1 MSMRKSI
8 FWLGLICLTIGA
20 HAHAQTAQPSPYSVP
35 MGIVFESIPGNMT
48 TVGVVNTNNAGP
60 QWFLLRGDGNQ
71 HIGSISPGFNIVD
84 DMKASENGQYLA
96 VLSVGEGHPVVDVID
111 VNALLGKKAFQV
123 LQHVDPYPGIVSLDG
138 WNGANLIIKSDMLL
152 TERDMKTGRMSS
164 DMRLSADE
172 TFALNIASGQV
183 SAVSDGAKNPAE
195 HYAKILLDENA
206 GDAAKNA
213 ALNKLMTMHSK
224 ELTLQYLLKVL
235 DQEKNPERI
244 NRLLD
249 LINKL
254 RE

>member
-1 MSMRKSI
+1 
-8 FWLGLICLTIGA
+8 
-20 HAHAQTAQPSPYSVP
+20 
-35 MGIVFESIPGNMT
+35 
-48 TVGVVNTNNAGP
+48 
-60 QWFLLRGDGNQ
+60 
-71 HIGSISPGFNIVD
+71 
-84 DMKASENGQYLA
+84 
-96 VLSVGEGHPVVDVID
+96 
-111 VNALLGKKAFQV
+111 
-123 LQHVDPYPGIVSLDG
+123 
-138 WNGANLIIKSDMLL
+138 
-152 TERDMKTGRMSS
+152 
-164 DMRLSADE
+164 MRLSADE
-172 TFALNIASGQV
+172 TFALNIVSGQV